1 MNLIYLIF
9 FFLNLNIYYFFN
21 TNKCKNNF
29 LSFINEIKQKEI
41 LIIEIKNKH
50 GECIPGY
57 IKYFSILGYR
67 NIEIL
72 ITRELYNQNILD
84 FNHFKLKVNF
94 LIFSHREIDKFIS
107 LGMCNFY
114 KICFLNTLDI
124 GMLNLRKYLHSKH
137 KFKSILVLHSKN
149 NLLKNDIIFNDIVVL
164 KKFDKNLPFY
174 EVNPHYFGDYEY
186 HNYNK
191 SKIINFITAGN
202 ISNQRKNFKL
212 LIDSVNKLLLNN
224 IFNFH
229 ITVIGKGFKKIKKL
243 VLKKNLKKY
252 ITFTGRLS
260 YSSMYELISKSDFFL
275 PLLDPNIHKQYISD
289 HTSGSFQLSYGFNIP
304 LIIEKTFA
312 NFYNFDNNN
321 SIVYNKNEDLCNK
334 LKDSINLNT
343 EEYKKLK
350 EGLKLKQKEIEK
362 ISLENLKKILEK

>member
-1 MNLIYLIF
+1 
-9 FFLNLNIYYFFN
+9 LNLNIYYFFN

-107 LGMCNFY
+107 LGMCDFY
-114 KICFLNTLDI
+114 KICFFNTLDI
-124 GMLNLRKYLHSKH
+124 GMLKMRKYLQSKH
-137 KFKSILVLHSKN
+137 KFKSILVLHNKKN
-149 NLLKNDIIFNDIVVL
+149 LKKFDIYYNNIVVL
-164 KKFDKNLPFY
+164 KKFKNNFPFY
-174 EVNPHYFGDYEY
+174 EINPHYFGEY
-186 HNYNK
+186 GYHIK
-191 SKIINFITAGN
+191 SNITNFVTAGN
-202 ISNQRKNFKL
+202 FLKQKKNFNI
-212 LIDSVNKLLLNN
+212 LINSANKLISNN

-229 ITVIGKGFKKIKKL
+229 ITIIGNGYKKLINL
-243 VLKKNLKKY
+243 VLKKKLTKY
-252 ITFTGRLS
+252 ITFTGRIS
-260 YSSMYELISKSDFFL
+260 YSLMYKYISKNDFFL
-275 PLLDPNIHKQYISD
+275 PLLDPNIHKHYLKYL
-289 HTSGSFQLSYGFNIP
+289 TTGSFQLSYGFNIP

-312 NFYNFDNNN
+312 DAYKFNNNN
-321 SIVYNKNEDLCNK
+321 SIVYNKNEDF
-334 LKDSINLNT
+334 
-343 EEYKKLK
+343 YYKLK
-350 EGLKLKQKEIEK
+350 EAININKEKYEQIKNGLKIKTKKIEINS
-362 ISLENLKKILEK
+362 IYNLKKILNK